1 MAARLDEQVAL
12 LRDLRPHPAPRPGHV
27 GQRPEHVE
35 RGEDRGHA
43 VEGGAVLGREEPQ
56 EFEQFDFPPERLL
69 LRAEYLPLAVVELRR
84 GVALGILHCLL
95 ADVVGR
101 HLRRLHA
108 AHLQEKPKHTV
119 EANFERGDAG
129 PLDLLG
135 LIAGDPRL
143 SARRHLH
150 EFVEPCVES
159 RTHEAAVAGKHRTA
173 LAERRVDAPR

>member
-1 MAARLDEQVAL
+1 MAARLDEQVTL
-12 LRDLRPHPAPRPGHV
+12 LRDLRPHPAPRAGHV

-35 RGEDRGHA
+35 RGQDRGHA
-43 VEGGAVLGREEPQ
+43 VEGGAVFRCEEPQ
-56 EFEQFDFPPERLL
+56 EFEQFDLPPERLL
-69 LRAEYLPLAVVELRR
+69 LGAEHLPLAVVEF
-84 GVALGILHCLL
+84 GSCVALGVLHCLL

-101 HLRRLHA
+101 HLRRLGA
-108 AHLQEKPKHTV
+108 ADLQEEAKHAV
-119 EANFERGDAG
+119 EADLECGDAG

-143 SARRHLH
+143 AARRHLH

-173 LAERRVDAPR
+173 LAERCVDSLR